1 LFATKGFDLR
11 ARLRSTA
18 TDQQISDTLA
28 AIWTARD
35 DRYSEIRSSET
46 VDLPKVEM
54 SYIGG

>member
-1 LFATKGFDLR
+1 M
-11 ARLRSTA
+11 LRSTA
-18 TDQQISDTLA
+18 TDEEIIETLA
-28 AIWTARD
+28 GIWRARD